1 MAHDH
6 HQHSE
11 NNIKIA
17 FFINLAFTII
27 EFVGGIWVNS
37 VAIMSDAVHDL
48 GDSLSLGTSWYLQR
62 KSKQESDR
70 NFTFGYARFSLL
82 GALINSIVL
91 IAGSV
96 IVVYNAVSRLIHPEA
111 TDAQGMMWFA
121 ILGIAVNGFAA
132 WRLTH
137 GKSLNERVLSWH
149 LIEDVLG
156 WVAVLVVSIILQFR
170 DISYLD
176 PVLSLLITLYIL
188 WGISRRL
195 KQTLIIFL
203 QGAPE
208 GIDLVALEEQIRAVP
223 HVQSLHHTHIW
234 SLEGEQHVFSTH
246 LKLEGISSFSEII
259 EVKRNVKSILG
270 RYNLQQYTIETELDN
285 EECRMD

>member
-111 TDAQGMMWFA
+111 TDARGMMWFA